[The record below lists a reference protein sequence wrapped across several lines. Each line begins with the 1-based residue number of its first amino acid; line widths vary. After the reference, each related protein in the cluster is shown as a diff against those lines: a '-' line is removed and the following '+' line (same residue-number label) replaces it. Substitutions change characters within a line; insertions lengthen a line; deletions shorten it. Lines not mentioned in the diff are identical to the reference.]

1 MNRISYSQLSMYS
14 ECPKKWKLNYI
25 DKLRVSEPSI
35 HLLFGT
41 AMHEVIQKYLNVM
54 YEYTAKRADQ
64 LNLERTLQEKMV
76 EQFNIDK
83 ENYGKEPCTKE
94 QLKEFFQD
102 GCDILDF
109 FKKRRG
115 DYFSKK
121 GYELIGCEVPV
132 EMGLQKNLT
141 WVGYLDIVMK
151 DTIHDR
157 IKIYDIKTSTMGWN
171 KWMKADDNK
180 TQQLLLYKQFYSKQY
195 NHPIDKI
202 DVEYFIV
209 KRKLY
214 ENAKFPQKRV
224 QKFTPASGTVSMNKV
239 AKKLTKFIDEAFD
252 EDGTHTKNDLPPTP
266 SKKACK
272 WCEFKKTE
280 FCDAGVS

>member
-35 HLLFGT
+35 YLLFGT
-41 AMHEVIQKYLNVM
+41 AMHEVIQKYLDVM
-54 YEYTAKRADQ
+54 YKYTAKRANQ
-64 LNLERTLQEKMV
+64 LNLERILQEKMI

-83 ENYGKEPCTKE
+83 ENYGKEPCTNE

-109 FKKRRG
+109 FKKHRA

-132 EMGLQKNLT
+132 EMNLQKQLT
-141 WVGYLDIVMK
+141 WVGYLDIVIK
-151 DTIHDR
+151 DTVHDR
-157 IKIYDIKTSTMGWN
+157 IRIYDIKTSTMGWN

-195 NHPIDKI
+195 NHPIDRI

-209 KRKLY
+209 KRRLY

-224 QKFTPASGTVSMNKV
+224 QKFIPASGTVSMNKV
-239 AKKLTKFIDEAFD
+239 AKKLTKFIGEAFN
-252 EDGTHTKNDLPPTP
+252 EDGTHTKNELPPTP
-266 SKKACK
+266 SKKSCK
-272 WCEFKKTE
+272 WCEFKGTE
-280 FCDAGVS
+280 YCDVGVK

>member
-1 MNRISYSQLSMYS
+1 MARISYSQLSMFS
-14 ECPKKWKLNYI
+14 ECPHKWKLNYI
-25 DKLRVSEPSI
+25 DKLKVSEPSI

-41 AMHEVIQKYLNVM
+41 AMHEVIQKYLDVM
-54 YEYTAKRADQ
+54 YQYTVKRADM

-94 QLKEFFQD
+94 ELKEFFQD

-109 FKKRRG
+109 FKKHRG

-141 WVGYLDIVMK
+141 WVGYLDIVMR

-224 QKFTPASGTVSMNKV
+224 QKFIPASGTVSMNKV
-239 AKKLTKFIDEAFD
+239 AKKLTKFIGEAFD

-280 FCDAGVS
+280 YCNAGV

>member
-1 MNRISYSQLSMYS
+1 MY
-14 ECPKKWKLNYI
+14 K
-25 DKLRVSEPSI
+25 
-35 HLLFGT
+35 
-41 AMHEVIQKYLNVM
+41 
-54 YEYTAKRADQ
+54 YTAKRANQ
-64 LNLERTLQEKMV
+64 LNLERTLQEAMI

-109 FKKRRG
+109 FKKHRA

-132 EMGLQKNLT
+132 EMNLQKELT
-141 WVGYLDIVMK
+141 WVGYLDIVIK
-151 DTIHDR
+151 DTVHDR
-157 IKIYDIKTSTMGWN
+157 IRIYDIKTSTMGWN

-195 NHPIDKI
+195 NHPIDRI

-209 KRKLY
+209 KRRLY

-224 QKFTPASGTVSMNKV
+224 QKFVPASGTVSMNKV
-239 AKKLTKFIDEAFD
+239 AKKLTKFINEAFN
-252 EDGTHTKNDLPPTP
+252 EDGSYTTNELTPTP
-266 SKKACK
+266 SKKSCK
-272 WCEFKKTE
+272 WCEFKGTE
-280 FCDAGVS
+280 YCDVGVK